1 MAPVIPPALGWAS
14 LGVSALSGISNLL
27 SGNKNIDKQIKA
39 QQEENRKN
47 REYNLMLAQQQNQWN
62 QDQWERENEYNT
74 PVNQIKRMKDA
85 NLNPDMAYG
94 NGAAQSIA
102 ASSPPMTSGASSN
115 PADMSPLGQKMTLGQ
130 AIQQTL
136 QSDMIQ
142 AQIDNIRADS
152 EKKRK
157 ETYGQ
162 QLSNEFTELANQLD
176 LDAKVLANN
185 LSAQQQ
191 EFAIEQFNLLKQ
203 QIQTEKAKLLSM
215 DLDNVR
221 KKIENSFKDKELS
234 AIVKKLENDAK
245 ISEQDAK
252 FALESFTYRL
262 LDIQSQGLQS
272 ESNSSFIKWMNDSG
286 NENLGIILK
295 GIRFILDALGK

>member
-1 MAPVIPPALGWAS
+1 MATVLGWAK

-62 QDQWERENEYNT
+62 QEQWERENEYNT
-74 PVNQIKRMKDA
+74 PVNQIQRMKDA
-85 NLNPDMAYG
+85 NLNPDLVYG
-94 NGAAQSIA
+94 NGAVQSIS
-102 ASSPPMTSGASSN
+102 ASSPQMTSGAPSS
-115 PADMSPLGQKMTLGQ
+115 PVDMSVLGQKMTIGQ
-130 AIQQTL
+130 AIEYSIRLAT
-136 QSDMIQ
+136 MKAQ
-142 AQIDNIRADS
+142 ADNIRADT
-152 EKKRK
+152 EKKRQ

-162 QLSNEFTELANQLD
+162 QLSNDFTELANQLD

-221 KKIENSFKDKELS
+221 KRIENSFKDKELS
-234 AIVKKLENDAK
+234 AIVKKLEEDAK

-272 ESNSSFIKWMNDSG
+272 ESNTSFIKWMNNSG
-286 NENLGIILK
+286 NENLGTILK
-295 GIRFILDALGK
+295 GVRFILDALGK